1 MDEEECFAA
10 YFIEAQNVTR
20 LDMIGKLSEIE
31 RPEDQSS
38 DEEDEVLES
47 SEKNSRR
54 NEAKEKDPLQFMQLI
69 SSRKPPMVKST
80 LL

>member
-1 MDEEECFAA
+1 MFCSLF
-10 YFIEAQNVTR
+10 YRSQNVTR

-47 SEKNSRR
+47 SEKIQG
-54 NEAKEKDPLQFMQLI
+54 ETKQKKKTLFEFMQLI